1 MYNTIQ
7 QFFDAC
13 HPFGYPLLACSILL
27 VTAVFYQWY
36 IRIKTDAGVDIPL
49 WRTRL
54 TIDNDEQRAHNLS
67 LFREISHKHPLLSLI
82 LFIADH
88 KDMPTLPTMVESK
101 LRQYIDRSRAGM
113 TLISTITNIAP
124 MIGILGTAWGLVDIF
139 GVFGTPGAQEG
150 IALGISKALYTT
162 IFGLAIAVPGII
174 AQSCFERALE
184 REAAQLDEQFTYLLA
199 MRHKI

>member
-13 HPFGYPLLACSILL
+13 HPFGYPLLTCSILL
-27 VTAVFYQWY
+27 VTAIFFQWY
-36 IRIKTDAGVDIPL
+36 IRLKSNAGADIPL
-49 WRTRL
+49 WWGRL
-54 TIDNDEQRAHNLS
+54 TVENAEQREHNIALIRELAH
-67 LFREISHKHPLLSLI
+67 KQPLVRII
-82 LFIADH
+82 LFIAEH
-88 KDMPTLPTMVESK
+88 KDMPTLPTLVESK

-150 IALGISKALYTT
+150 IAPGISKALYTT

-199 MRHKI
+199 MCHKS

>member
-13 HPFGYPLLACSILL
+13 HPFGYPLLTCSILL
-27 VTAVFYQWY
+27 VTAIFFQWY
-36 IRIKTDAGVDIPL
+36 IRLKSNAGADIPL
-49 WRTRL
+49 WWGRL
-54 TIDNDEQRAHNLS
+54 TVENAEQREHNISLIRELAH
-67 LFREISHKHPLLSLI
+67 KQPLVRII
-82 LFIADH
+82 LFIAEH
-88 KDMPTLPTMVESK
+88 KDMPTLPTLVESK

-199 MRHKI
+199 MCHKS